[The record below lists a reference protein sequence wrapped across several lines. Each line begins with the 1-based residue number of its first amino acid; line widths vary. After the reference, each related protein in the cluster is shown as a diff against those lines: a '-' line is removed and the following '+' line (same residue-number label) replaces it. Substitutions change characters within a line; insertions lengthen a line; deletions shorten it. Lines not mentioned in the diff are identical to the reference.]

1 MKQFPIFL
9 FSIILAASSVFVG
22 CSKLTVSKDEA
33 ETCAALSTKLV
44 SAFYNKE
51 SGATLD
57 EASTENFYVEI
68 ANDETQDFSAITINN
83 FIFKKDKSYRFSV
96 GNNNFLEVPVWKC
109 ENGSFQVALPVLYVE
124 AKGGITKLEAGKKI
138 YSIKVFKDSGAMSI
152 GNVGV
157 FGEIEGAGVTKQ
169 VDSAGETVVKQ
180 FRESGETSV
189 GFVLTKNKQPI
200 QKGLV
205 LFTKKLFQENNSLSY
220 GVDFSADAQE
230 TGFTFEFYNY
240 FKTGAIETPKSRTLK
255 YSVSSPSV
263 GSVSF
268 ELQISENVPK

>member
-1 MKQFPIFL
+1 MKYFSVFL
-9 FSIILAASSVFVG
+9 FSIILAVSSVFAG

-51 SGATLD
+51 TGSTLSEAT
-57 EASTENFYVEI
+57 TENFYVEI
-68 ANDETQDFSAITINN
+68 ANDETQDLSAITINN
-83 FIFKKDKSYRFSV
+83 FIYKKDKAYRFSV
-96 GNNNFLEVPVWKC
+96 GNNNFLEVPIWKC
-109 ENGSFQVALPVLYVE
+109 ENESLQIALPVLYVE
-124 AKGGITKLEAGKKI
+124 AKGGITKIEAGKKI
-138 YSIKVFKDSGAMSI
+138 YSIQVFKDSSAMSI

-157 FGEIEGAGVTKQ
+157 FGETEGAGATKQ
-169 VDSAGETVVKQ
+169 VDSAGETVVKH
-180 FRESGETSV
+180 FRQSGETSV

-205 LFTKKLFQENNSLSY
+205 LFTKKLFQENNSISF
-220 GVDFSADAQE
+220 GVDVSSDVEE
-230 TGFTFEFYNY
+230 TGFSFEFFNY
-240 FKTGAIETPKSRTLK
+240 YKTGAIETPKNRTLK
-255 YSVSSPSV
+255 YFVATPSV